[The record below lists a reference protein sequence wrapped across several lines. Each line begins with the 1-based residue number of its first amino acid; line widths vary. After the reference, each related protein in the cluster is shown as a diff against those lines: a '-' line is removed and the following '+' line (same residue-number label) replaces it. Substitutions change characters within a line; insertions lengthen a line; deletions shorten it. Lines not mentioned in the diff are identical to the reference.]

1 MFLFVFF
8 KLSFFFLVCRAG
20 SSLEVRMNKYE
31 EFLTKL
37 LQKPSLRGS
46 DLLFSF
52 LTAEED
58 FTVLIATSAQTAQ
71 DFGNIYQSVAHKLRK
86 EKGQHL
92 DSFMGTFLLST
103 GKNKSGLLFSQL
115 FMFTIFL
122 IFISFR
128 RFEWAEIG
136 DEVSVKT
143 TTDDRTTPFPKTFR
157 NHIFNDNFGTALK
170 DLRDSCSSSFNPIG
184 MIQCIFYLRKSHSCS
199 PIEK

>member
-1 MFLFVFF
+1 
-8 KLSFFFLVCRAG
+8 
-20 SSLEVRMNKYE
+20 MNKYE

-103 GKNKSGLLFSQL
+103 GKNKSGLLFSQR

-122 IFISFR
+122 IFI
-128 RFEWAEIG
+128 
-136 DEVSVKT
+136 
-143 TTDDRTTPFPKTFR
+143 
-157 NHIFNDNFGTALK
+157 
-170 DLRDSCSSSFNPIG
+170 
-184 MIQCIFYLRKSHSCS
+184 
-199 PIEK
+199 